1 MTKPP
6 SITRLSGSAQPARP
20 ARLGAKA
27 KVSPKAGPASD
38 QPGLDTHQDVSP
50 LADAVL
56 LADSNACYRAMQS
69 HDARFDGR
77 FFVAVRTTRIY
88 CRPVCR
94 VRLPRQENCTF
105 YPSAAAAEGAGF
117 RPCLRCRPELAP
129 GWAAIDS
136 ASQLARA
143 AAHLIETTL
152 ADGADLTVVASRVGV
167 TDRHLRRL
175 FDTHFGVSPVAYAQ
189 TQRLLLAKRL
199 LTDTTMSV
207 LQVAHAAGFGSVRRL
222 NASMRERYRLTPTDL
237 RKKSQSRPTR
247 GASVR
252 VGKASEEPVG
262 SHAFEFRLPLRQ
274 PFDWPRLHRFLVSR
288 AIAGVEV
295 CTETDYRRVIS
306 ISTAQGELTGWLGA
320 RVINDQSVLVLSVA
334 TELAPVLA
342 QVLPL
347 ARTLFDLDL
356 EPDAV
361 TQALG
366 DLAISRPGL
375 RLPGAVSG
383 FEIAVRAV
391 LGQQITV
398 KAARTLAQRIV
409 QTFGAACE
417 FPAQPE
423 LTHAFPTPQ
432 CIAGASAEQIGKLG
446 VIRRRVQTI
455 QTLAREIDEGR
466 LLLSPGAPVEPTLVA
481 LKALPGIGDWTA
493 QYIAMRALRWPD
505 AFPAADFGVMKALG
519 VKTAAQATR
528 AAQDWRPWRAYAVMH
543 LWASLAEEQQS

>member
-1 MTKPP
+1 MAKLLTTDSAPDTAAD
-6 SITRLSGSAQPARP
+6 SATSRL
-20 ARLGAKA
+20 
-27 KVSPKAGPASD
+27 
-38 QPGLDTHQDVSP
+38 
-50 LADAVL
+50 LADA
-56 LADSNACYRAMQS
+56 DACYRAMQS

-94 VRLPRQENCTF
+94 VRLPRQRNCTF
-105 YPSAAAAEGAGF
+105 YPSAAAAEGAGY

-152 ADGADLTVVASRVGV
+152 AEGADLTAVAARVGV

-199 LTDTTMSV
+199 LTDTRLSV
-207 LQVAHAAGFGSVRRL
+207 LAVANAAGFGSVRRL

-237 RKKSQSRPTR
+237 RKKSLAGSEKAGVANESLRQS
-247 GASVR
+247 
-252 VGKASEEPVG
+252 
-262 SHAFEFRLPLRQ
+262 FEFVLPLRQ
-274 PFDWPRLHRFLVSR
+274 PYDWPAMHGFLAS
-288 AIAGVEV
+288 
-295 CTETDYRRVIS
+295 RVIGGLEVANAREYKRIITLTS
-306 ISTAQGELTGWLGA
+306 PESVHTGWLAA
-320 RVINDQSVLVLSVA
+320 RVTGKKPVMVLSVSH
-334 TELAPVLA
+334 ELGPVLA

-356 EPDAV
+356 EPESV
-361 TQALG
+361 NKALG
-366 DLAISRPGL
+366 ALALERPGL
-375 RLPGAVSG
+375 RLAGAANG

-398 KAARTLAQRIV
+398 KAARTLAERLV
-409 QTFGAACE
+409 RTFGESCD
-417 FPAQPE
+417 FPTQPA
-423 LTHAFPTPQ
+423 LTHAFPTASQ
-432 CIAGASAEQIGKLG
+432 IAEASAEQMGKLG

-455 QTLAREIDEGR
+455 KTIAKELTQGN
-466 LLLSPGAPVEPTLVA
+466 LLLSPGAPVDETLAA
-481 LKALPGIGDWTA
+481 LKALPGVGDWTA

-505 AFPAADFGVMKALG
+505 AFPAADYGVMKALN

-528 AAQDWRPWRAYAVMH
+528 AAQNWRPWRAYAVMH
-543 LWASLAEEQQS
+543 LWASLAEEKKP